1 MPNSKS
7 AARSS
12 HAGRNGAEGN
22 GAEPIAGERNVA
34 SLGDRADA
42 LCRAAAECC
51 RQHAR
56 YSRLVAVDSFE
67 PEQKVACKMIEL
79 CDGLLAEMAGAYARV
94 AATTTG
100 NDDDG
105 WHQANMLLHASREYL
120 RHQSFCDHAT
130 RGLESHAAEELDALT
145 VEYELSASAL
155 LQLQRAVEAY
165 RRVRPEGN
173 GQGGK

>member
-1 MPNSKS
+1 GPGAGDRG
-7 AARSS
+7 AA
-12 HAGRNGAEGN
+12 
-22 GAEPIAGERNVA
+22 
-34 SLGDRADA
+34 LCDRADA

-51 RQHAR
+51 RQRAR
-56 YSRLVAVDSFE
+56 YARLVAIDSCE
-67 PEQKVACKMIEL
+67 PEQKVACRVIEL
-79 CDGLLAEMAGAYARV
+79 CDGLLGEMADAYSRA

-100 NDDDG
+100 HDDDG

-130 RGLESHAAEELDALT
+130 RGLESHAPEELDALT
-145 VEYELSASAL
+145 MEYELSASAL

-173 GQGGK
+173 GPGGK